1 MWHGLSNEE
10 VELNRKKYGTN
21 SITNVKQKGFFKLLL
36 ESLGDP
42 IIKILLIALAI
53 KVVFLFQ
60 DSNYFETLGILIAIF
75 LASFISTISEYGS
88 EAAFRRL
95 QEESSKISVK
105 VLRNG
110 KVMEIPIEEVVK
122 NDVVVLQSGDRIPA
136 DGYLLKGELRVDE
149 SSLNG
154 EAKEAKKYPPLNP
167 NDLKNEHKLYRG
179 SVVYNGDAYMLV
191 TEVGDKTLYGALA
204 SELAESAP
212 TSPLKLRLQ
221 GLAKFISRIGYCGA
235 ALVTISYLFSVIVI
249 DNNFDPTLIMNT
261 LTDFR
266 VMADHLIYALTLSVT
281 IIVVAVPEGLPMMIT
296 LVLSSNMK
304 RMLKSNVLVRRLVG
318 IETAGS
324 INVLLTDKT
333 GTLTK
338 GKLEVSEIITA
349 DNIHYKNI
357 NMMKQNK
364 KYYEEVY
371 NCLYYNNESKFNA
384 LGEVIGGNSTDK
396 SCLKFLIEDKN
407 IKRRVIDKTPFD
419 SKIKYSTATLDNNIT
434 YIKGAIEKLLPN
446 INYYLNKNGEEKILL
461 NKKVLISMVD
471 NLTKK
476 GIRLIALCSTKKNNN
491 LENLTFIGLV
501 AIKDE
506 LRPEAKEGVSLI
518 RSAGIN
524 MIMITGDAKDTA
536 TMIAKEVG
544 LLDKEDLVLT
554 SEELAKLSDEEIKK
568 IAGKLKVIARAL
580 PTDKSR
586 LVRILEEM
594 DLIVG
599 MTGDG
604 VNDAPALKKANV
616 GFAMGSGTEVAK
628 EAADIVILD
637 DNILSI
643 SKAILYGRTIFKSI
657 RKFIIYQLTV
667 NMCALILSIIGPF
680 IGINTPITIIQML
693 WLNMIMDT
701 FSGLA
706 FSFEPPLK
714 SYMYEPPKPK
724 NEPIIN
730 SYMIGE
736 VLFTGLYSA
745 ILCILFLKLPIVREF
760 IRVGEDYKYLMT
772 AYFALFI
779 FIGIFNAFNARSE
792 RINILANLSKNKVFI
807 AIILFIVS
815 VQIYL
820 IYHGGDLFRTYG
832 LKANE
837 FFIVLL
843 LAATV
848 FPIDFIRK
856 TFLRRH
862 HLKTGV

>member
-1 MWHGLSNEE
+1 MYHGLSNEE
-10 VELNRKKYGTN
+10 VEKNRRIYGTN
-21 SITNVKQKGFFKLLL
+21 SISNVKTKGFFKLLL

-53 KVVFLFQ
+53 KVIFLFR
-60 DSNYFETLGILIAIF
+60 DANYFETLGILVAIF

-95 QEESSKISVK
+95 QEESSKILVK

-110 KVMEIPIEEVVK
+110 KITEIPIEDAVK
-122 NDVVVLQSGDRIPA
+122 NDIVVLQSGDRIPA
-136 DGYLLKGELRVDE
+136 DGYLLKGDLRVDE

-154 EAKEAKKYPPLNP
+154 EAKEAKKYPPMNS
-167 NDLKNEHKLYRG
+167 NHLKDENKLYRG

-191 TEVGDKTLYGALA
+191 TEIGDKTLYGSLA
-204 SELAESAP
+204 SEVAESAP

-221 GLAKFISRIGYCGA
+221 GLAQFISKIGYCGA
-235 ALVTISYLFSVIVI
+235 VLVTISYLFSVIVI
-249 DNNFDPTLIMNT
+249 DNNFDPDLIMNI

-296 LVLSSNMK
+296 LVLSSNMR
-304 RMLKSNVLVRRLVG
+304 RMLKSNVLVRKLVG

-349 DNIHYKNI
+349 DNIHYKNR
-357 NMMKQNK
+357 NMLKQNE

-371 NCLYYNNESKFNA
+371 TSLYYNNDSKFD
-384 LGEVIGGNSTDK
+384 GKEVIGGNGTDRA
-396 SCLKFLIEDKN
+396 CLKFLTEDKN

-419 SKIKYSTATLDNNIT
+419 SKEKYSKVTLDNNKT

-446 INYYLNKNGEEKILL
+446 VTYYLNKFGEEKILL
-461 NKKVLISMVD
+461 NKKLIMSMAD

-476 GIRLIALCSTKKNNN
+476 GIRLLVLCSTKQKEK

-524 MIMITGDAKDTA
+524 MIMITGDAKKTA
-536 TMIAKEVG
+536 TSIANDVG

-554 SEELAKLSDEEIKK
+554 SDELSRLSDEELKK
-568 IAGKLKVIARAL
+568 IVGNLKVVARAL

-586 LVRILEEM
+586 LVRVLESM
-594 DLIVG
+594 NLVVG

-604 VNDAPALKKANV
+604 VNDAPALKKADV

-706 FSFEPPLK
+706 FSFEPALR

-724 NEPIIN
+724 SEPIIN
-730 SYMIGE
+730 FYMIGE

-792 RINILANLSKNKVFI
+792 RINIFANLSKNKVFI
-807 AIILFIVS
+807 AIILFIIS

-837 FFIVLL
+837 FFIVLI

-848 FPIDFIRK
+848 FPVDFIRK
-856 TFLRRH
+856 LFLRKH

>member
-1 MWHGLSNEE
+1 MQGLTQVE
-10 VELNRKKYGTN
+10 VEKNRKLYGNN
-21 SITNVKQKGFFKLLL
+21 SITDSEHNSFFKLLL

-42 IIKILLIALAI
+42 IIKILLVALAI
-53 KVVFLFQ
+53 KVIFLFK
-60 DSNYFETLGILIAIF
+60 DFDYFETLGILIAIF

-95 QEESSKISVK
+95 QEESSKIKVK
-105 VLRNG
+105 VIRDNIL
-110 KVMEIPIEEVVK
+110 KEIPIEEVVVK
-122 NDVVVLQSGDRIPA
+122 DIVVLGSGDKIPA
-136 DGYLLKGELRVDE
+136 DGYIIKGELSVDE

-154 EAKEAKKYPPLNP
+154 EAKEAKKYPPINSNNIL
-167 NDLKNEHKLYRG
+167 DKNKVMRG
-179 SVVYNGDAYMLV
+179 SVVYNGNAYMLV
-191 TEVGDKTLYGALA
+191 TEVGDKTIYGALA
-204 SELAESAP
+204 REVSEEPP
-212 TSPLKLRLQ
+212 TSPLKIRLT
-221 GLAKFISRIGYCGA
+221 GLAKLISKLGYIGA

-249 DNNFDPTLIMNT
+249 DNNFDVNLILKT
-261 LTDFR
+261 ITDFH
-266 VMADHLIYALTLSVT
+266 VMFNHLIYALTLSVT

-304 RMLKSNVLVRRLVG
+304 RMLKNNVLVRRLVG

-338 GKLEVSEIITA
+338 GHLEVSEVITG
-349 DNIHYKNI
+349 DNTHFRS
-357 NMMKQNK
+357 K
-364 KYYEEVY
+364 KDIKLYSNYYEKLYE
-371 NCLYYNNESKFNA
+371 CLFYNNESVFNNE
-384 LGEVIGGNSTDK
+384 GIPTGGNLTDK
-396 SCLKFLIEDKN
+396 ACLNFIGQDNN
-407 IKRRVIDKTPFD
+407 IKRRVIEKVPFNSQDKF
-419 SKIKYSTATLDNNIT
+419 SKTKLDNG
-434 YIKGAIEKLLPN
+434 YVYVKGAIEKLLPN
-446 INYYLNKNGEEKILL
+446 IVYYLNKAGEEKVIL
-461 NKKVLISMVD
+461 NKKIITNNVEI
-471 NLTKK
+471 LTKK
-476 GIRLIALCSTKKNNN
+476 GIRVLALCYEKNSS
-491 LENLTFIGLV
+491 LVLIGLV

-506 LRPEAKEGVSLI
+506 LRDEAKEGVSLI
-518 RSAGIN
+518 KSAGIN
-524 MIMITGDAKDTA
+524 MIMITGDAKNTA
-536 TMIAKEVG
+536 MAIASDVG
-544 LLDKEDLVLT
+544 LLDNDSIVLT
-554 SEELAKLSDEEIKK
+554 SDEISKLSDEDLKK
-568 IAGKLKVIARAL
+568 CVSRLRVVARAL

-586 LVRILEEM
+586 LVRVLEDM

-628 EAADIVILD
+628 EASDIVILD

-701 FSGLA
+701 FAGLA
-706 FSFEPPLK
+706 FSFEPALE
-714 SYMYEPPKPK
+714 SFMHEPPKRK
-724 NEPIIN
+724 DEPIVN

-745 ILCILFLKLPIVREF
+745 IICILFLKLPIVREF
-760 IRVGEDYKYLMT
+760 IRTGENYKYLMT

-779 FIGIFNAFNARSE
+779 FIGVFNAFNARSE
-792 RINILANLSKNKVFI
+792 RINILANLKKNKVFI
-807 AIILFIVS
+807 VIIAFILL
-815 VQIYL
+815 VQVYL
-820 IYHGGDLFRTYG
+820 IYHGGEIFRTYG
-832 LKANE
+832 LTAKE

-843 LAATV
+843 LALTV
-848 FPIDFIRK
+848 FPVD
-856 TFLRRH
+856 FLRKIYLRKH